1 MKMINL
7 GRSGLNASA
16 IALGVMRL
24 PNLDRPRATELL
36 DAAYDVGINFF
47 DNADIYSNGKAEQ
60 LFSDALKKAS
70 FTRDQVLIQ
79 TKVGISMIAKACTA
93 MTFPKRIW

>member
-1 MKMINL
+1 MKMIDL
-7 GRSGLNASA
+7 GRSGLHASA

-47 DNADIYSNGKAEQ
+47 DNPSLQFKCNT
-60 LFSDALKKAS
+60 LT
-70 FTRDQVLIQ
+70 TR
-79 TKVGISMIAKACTA
+79 
-93 MTFPKRIW
+93 P

>member
-47 DNADIYSNGKAEQ
+47 DNADIYSNGKAE
-60 LFSDALKKAS
+60 
-70 FTRDQVLIQ
+70 
-79 TKVGISMIAKACTA
+79 
-93 MTFPKRIW
+93 